1 MRWVVIRI
9 TGDIVKLLELAE
21 VTGSREEL
29 LERIQYLNKWGE
41 GYGVHINVEM
51 LIIKVDLEELE
62 ADVAIRFFTG
72 DDKPVTFPVQPEP
85 KMFGGLNLYKRDDEY
100 WAWSVNT

>member
-62 ADVAIRFFTG
+62 ADNEPTAQ
-72 DDKPVTFPVQPEP
+72 TFRRTQH
-85 KMFGGLNLYKRDDEY
+85 LQAR
-100 WAWSVNT
+100 